1 MKVVIDTNVVFA
13 GLANRKGVAFKIFKR
28 FFRGQF
34 DWITSEQII
43 DEYQGVLSLSQK
55 ISSIS
60 VHILLY
66 LVRKQSVLVEI
77 TGGLQ
82 VCRDPDDDIF
92 LETAIT
98 GGADFLITKNL
109 KHFPRKSYKRV
120 RIVNV
125 ATFLNEIEKYYP

>member
-13 GLANRKGVAFKIFKR
+13 GLANRKGAAFKIFKR